1 MRKIW
6 ILCAA
11 LALVFTAAC
20 GQQAVPAPNSP
31 EAAPPAVLPPS
42 GEGPSGE
49 GAVETAPETPV
60 DAGPCTFVLPEG

>member
-6 ILCAA
+6 ILCAV
-11 LALVFTAAC
+11 LTLVFTAAC

-31 EAAPPAVLPPS
+31 ETEPPAVLPSS
-42 GEGPSGE
+42 GEEPSGE
-49 GAVETAPETPV
+49 GAVETAPETRV